1 MNHADAIQIAVEKAR
16 QLPHRISTK
25 ERDLI
30 IAELRIN
37 PLTIVKRNTGRSYT
51 TLCRIAEAAL

>member
-16 QLPHRISTK
+16 QLPHKISTK
-25 ERDLI
+25 ERDRI

-37 PLTIVKRNTGRSYT
+37 PLPIVKRNTGRS
-51 TLCRIAEAAL
+51 